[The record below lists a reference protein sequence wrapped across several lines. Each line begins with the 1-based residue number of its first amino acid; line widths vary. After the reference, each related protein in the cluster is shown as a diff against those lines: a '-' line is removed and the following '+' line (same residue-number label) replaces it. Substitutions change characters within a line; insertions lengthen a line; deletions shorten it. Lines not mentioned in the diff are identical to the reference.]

1 MQRQSPPKHRHD
13 GTSPLPLGMDWSPPP
28 KRWAGQETIWPHDP
42 QTGWSYCVTI
52 PSWIIVAKPKDSD
65 SVVFYRVLVGIQS
78 PDGITTTHIVLR
90 RFNDFLKFHAALKRK
105 FPKKNLPPAP
115 PKGFMRLKTKALLE
129 ERRSSLEEWMT
140 KVLSDI
146 DISRC
151 VFSAS
156 FLELEVAAR
165 SSFNAEQHLTSESR
179 PVNSTISALEAH
191 PSAGSSAVAGS
202 SSHASDYGSDTANE
216 ASEMGTE
223 DLSLDEDLSSPIDKF
238 MKYGMSNID
247 EGLFMGQAILEQL
260 GSFPNNNKIQ
270 TKEVNNNVIDESMSN
285 GTASK
290 SSYNSSDSQII
301 RHAKKLS
308 AESAES
314 DINCQ
319 REGQMSHS
327 AFLNSFGNTELPRKD
342 LTLPDQI
349 QVVLPSDQRHKM
361 HRIIA
366 TLKQRLGTSKTDME
380 DLISRLNQEIAVKDY
395 LTTKVKDLEVEL
407 EATKEKSKEN
417 LEQAILIE
425 RERVTQIQWD
435 MEDLHQKS
443 MEMEYKLKLQQDE
456 INKDSTKVNLYQ
468 EKDALRQELAATKL
482 QMEVLMKRYHE
493 LEVNS
498 KHDIKVLVKEVKTL
512 RSSQSELKQQLNESS
527 KDKDEIERQYAQE
540 RQSGEQSKTTWKKL
554 LHDCEI
560 LQQHFEGCKI
570 NLAENVNDLIKNVQS
585 LPDAKELLSTSDDQI
600 NLLLAEV
607 QLLDEGINS
616 VSPNDTKNIS
626 DIDMMEII
634 ERARKMLKNIFASN
648 AKLRKQVN
656 SVVRYAIDTNEVS
669 SRTVTEDQQGGN
681 DVKTDESDE

>member
-1 MQRQSPPKHRHD
+1 
-13 GTSPLPLGMDWSPPP
+13 
-28 KRWAGQETIWPHDP
+28 
-42 QTGWSYCVTI
+42 
-52 PSWIIVAKPKDSD
+52 
-65 SVVFYRVLVGIQS
+65 
-78 PDGITTTHIVLR
+78 
-90 RFNDFLKFHAALKRK
+90 
-105 FPKKNLPPAP
+105 
-115 PKGFMRLKTKALLE
+115 MRLKTKTLLE

-140 KVLSDI
+140 KILSDI

-165 SSFNAEQHLTSESR
+165 SSFKVERLTSESR
-179 PVNSTISALEAH
+179 PSVNSTISSLEAQA
-191 PSAGSSAVAGS
+191 SAGSSAVAGS
-202 SSHASDYGSDTANE
+202 SSHASDYGSDTAYE

-260 GSFPNNNKIQ
+260 GSFPSNNNIK
-270 TKEVNNNVIDESMSN
+270 TKEINNNVIDESMSN

-308 AESAES
+308 AESVAS

-319 REGQMSHS
+319 REGEMSHS
-327 AFLNSFGNTELPRKD
+327 AFPNSFGNT
-342 LTLPDQI
+342 DQL
-349 QVVLPSDQRHKM
+349 QLVLPSDQRHKM
-361 HRIIA
+361 HRILA

-425 RERVTQIQWD
+425 RERVTQMQWD
-435 MEDLHQKS
+435 MEDLRQKS

-456 INKDSTKVNLYQ
+456 INKDSTEVNLYQ

-540 RQSGEQSKTTWKKL
+540 KQSSEQSKTTWKKL

-600 NLLLAEV
+600 NLLLAKV
-607 QLLDEGINS
+607 QRLDEGEGINS
-616 VSPNDTKNIS
+616 VSSDDTKNVF

-634 ERARKMLKNIFASN
+634 EGARKMLKNVFVSN

-656 SVVRYAIDTNEVS
+656 SVVRNAIDTNEVS
-669 SRTVTEDQQGGN
+669 SHSITEDQQGGN
-681 DVKTDESDE
+681 DVKTDELDE

>member
-78 PDGITTTHIVLR
+78 PDGITTTHVVLR

-105 FPKKNLPPAP
+105 FPTKNLPPAP
-115 PKGFMRLKTKALLE
+115 PKGFMRLKTKTLLE

-140 KVLSDI
+140 KILSDI

-165 SSFNAEQHLTSESR
+165 SSFNVERLTSESR
-179 PVNSTISALEAH
+179 PSVNSTISSLEAQA
-191 PSAGSSAVAGS
+191 SAGSSAVAGS
-202 SSHASDYGSDTANE
+202 SSHASDYGSDTAYE

-260 GSFPNNNKIQ
+260 GSFPSNNNIK
-270 TKEVNNNVIDESMSN
+270 TKEINNNVIDESMSN

-308 AESAES
+308 AESVAS

-319 REGQMSHS
+319 REGEMSHS
-327 AFLNSFGNTELPRKD
+327 AFPNSFGNT
-342 LTLPDQI
+342 DQL
-349 QVVLPSDQRHKM
+349 QLVLPSDQRHKM
-361 HRIIA
+361 HRIFA

-425 RERVTQIQWD
+425 RERVTQMQWD
-435 MEDLHQKS
+435 MEDLRQKS

-456 INKDSTKVNLYQ
+456 INKDSTEVNLYQ

-540 RQSGEQSKTTWKKL
+540 KQSSEQSKTTWKKL

-585 LPDAKELLSTSDDQI
+585 LPDAKQLLSTSDDQI

-607 QLLDEGINS
+607 QRLDEGEGINS
-616 VSPNDTKNIS
+616 VSIDDTKNVF

-634 ERARKMLKNIFASN
+634 EGARKMLKNVFVSN

-656 SVVRYAIDTNEVS
+656 SVVRNAIDTNEVS
-669 SRTVTEDQQGGN
+669 SHSITEDQQVGN
-681 DVKTDESDE
+681 DVKTDELDE